1 MSVITIEEI
10 DSNTKLSDLYHALLY
25 KSLTINEEA
34 SQGKDSL
41 HQQHLREI
49 AFDSESNADYIA
61 HCIVICGDIPI
72 KESISV
78 LSMYLSSKNKLPVRG
93 KMCCGQNPW
102 LRGLNLL
109 KKYTK
114 KEIIN
119 M

>member
-34 SQGKDSL
+34 SQEKNAL

-49 AFDSESNADYIA
+49 AFDNESYADYIA

-72 KESISV
+72 KESISI

-93 KMCCGQNPW
+93 QMCRGGNPW
-102 LRGLNLL
+102 SGGLALL
-109 KKYTK
+109 KKYAK

>member
-25 KSLTINEEA
+25 KSLTMNEQA
-34 SQGKDSL
+34 SQEKDALYQQQLSSL
-41 HQQHLREI
+41 
-49 AFDSESNADYIA
+49 AFDNEVYADYIA

-72 KESISV
+72 KESIPV
-78 LSMYLSSKNKLPVRG
+78 LSMYLSSKKKLSVRG
-93 KMCCGQNPW
+93 QMCCGRDPW

-109 KKYTK
+109 KKYTQ